1 MINWVIGSG
10 GLLGSAINDRLFKE
24 SQTWQ
29 PTTKIQWATEQN
41 KESLEGM
48 QSSIKAAVTEFAQQI
63 GESDWTIYWCAGIG
77 VVSSSESQLSIEVH
91 AVGELLR
98 LIKQSNISGK
108 GRGTLFFA
116 SSAGGV
122 YAGSINPPFD
132 EFTLPNP
139 LSAYGK
145 QKIAIEKLCIQFGI
159 ENSIKIVIGRIA
171 NLYCPYQKRY
181 KKQGLITTLIQNSL
195 LKRVTEIYV
204 PLNTIRNYIF
214 VKDAANQI
222 ISAVLGSKNPSE
234 IRVICSQNNT
244 SLSDLLNITNKI
256 VGRKMNVATSLKIES
271 QLQPIDIRLNS
282 VISMNGIQD
291 SDTLLIVGM
300 NYIKLQLMAEIRQG
314 SLV

>member
-10 GLLGSAINDRLFKE
+10 GLLGSAINNRLFEE

-29 PTTKIQWATEQN
+29 PTSKIKWASEQN
-41 KESLEGM
+41 QESFEGM

-77 VVSSSESQLSIEVH
+77 IVSSSEGQLNIEVH

-98 LIKQSNISGK
+98 LVKQSNIGEK

-122 YAGSINPPFD
+122 YAGSINPPFN
-132 EFTLPNP
+132 EFTPPNP

-171 NLYCPYQKRY
+171 NLYGPQQNRQ
-181 KKQGLITTLIQNSL
+181 KKQGLITTLIQNAL

-214 VKDAANQI
+214 VKDAANRI

-244 SLSDLLNITNKI
+244 SLSDLLNLTNKI
-256 VGRKMNVATSLKIES
+256 VGRKMNVATSLKMES
-271 QLQPIDIRLNS
+271 QLQPIDLRLKS

-314 SLV
+314 ALV